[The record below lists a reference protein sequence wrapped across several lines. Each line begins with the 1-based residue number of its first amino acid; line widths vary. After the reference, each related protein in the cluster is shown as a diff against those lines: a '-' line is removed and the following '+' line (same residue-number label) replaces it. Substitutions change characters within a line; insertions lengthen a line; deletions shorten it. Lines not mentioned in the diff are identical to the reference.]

1 MNPGAT
7 IEGRF
12 LLERPLGEGGMG
24 VVWLAHDLTFDKPVA
39 IKTLLPKMVTDHRA
53 VEQLKKEVRIS
64 QELRHPHICATYDF
78 HDRGDHPFLVME
90 YVDGETLSNYTFKQ
104 TNNRLSEPEFR
115 RISVQI
121 LDAVGHAHSK
131 GIVHR
136 DLKSGNIM
144 ITSDGEVRVMDFG
157 IAASL
162 KETYSRTTGAPVSL
176 SIHFASPE
184 QINGAPPSAS
194 MDVYSLGCVFYE
206 MLSCEPPFKQGDILH
221 QQLTRQPD
229 AIQGVSEDLNRIVL
243 ACLAKEPKKR
253 PASCGEVAALLCGNR
268 TIKVGA
274 LPRVQTSAKLR
285 LNWVAVT
292 WASAA
297 VLALTGVGLFW
308 WQSHANGSAGPFATR
323 PAEVSTLTPPAGPTP
338 VPEEKPASKAP
349 EPPSAGTTTQDE
361 EQAPTQSKPLD
372 VSGSIARGKG
382 LMNAGD
388 YAAAIAAFRAAFK
401 SDPGNGAARDALRDA
416 LTALDAE
423 NGLSGGSAFDEAM
436 TLRQANEKRS
446 AGLYEDA
453 IKLYQTVL
461 DHRASNSE
469 ARRGLSDAR
478 SALEAERKVFGK
490 Q

>member
-1 MNPGAT
+1 MNPGTT

-24 VVWLAHDLTFDKPVA
+24 VVWLAHDLTLDKPVA

-90 YVDGETLSNYTFKQ
+90 YVDGETLSNYTFKHSD
-104 TNNRLSEPEFR
+104 NRIGEVEFR
-115 RISVQI
+115 RIAVQI

-206 MLSCEPPFKQGDILH
+206 MLSGEPPFKHGDILH
-221 QQLTRQPD
+221 QQLTRLPD
-229 AIQGVSEDLNRIVL
+229 AIQGASADLNRIVL
-243 ACLAKEPKKR
+243 ACLAKDPKKR
-253 PASCGEVAALLCGNR
+253 LASCGEVVALLSGNQ

-274 LPRVQTSAKLR
+274 QARLRTFANARRV
-285 LNWVAVT
+285 NWVALT

-297 VLALTGVGLFW
+297 VLALTGAALFW
-308 WQSHANGSAGPFATR
+308 WQSHANGSGGPFAAR
-323 PAEVSTLTPPAGPTP
+323 PAEFVSTPTPQPGSEHNSALTPAERPPAATTAQDDELSR
-338 VPEEKPASKAP
+338 PERKPP
-349 EPPSAGTTTQDE
+349 DMSAR
-361 EQAPTQSKPLD
+361 
-372 VSGSIARGKG
+372 IAHGRE
-382 LMNAGD
+382 LLNAGA
-388 YAAAIAAFRAAFK
+388 YAGAIAAFRAVLKAD
-401 SDPGNGAARDALRDA
+401 SGNVSAQTGLRDA
-416 LTALDAE
+416 QAAFEAE
-423 NGLSGGSAFDEAM
+423 NNLAVGTGFDEAA

-446 AGLYEDA
+446 SGVYEDA
-453 IKLYQTVL
+453 IKLYQVVL
-461 DHRASNSE
+461 DHNASNGE
-469 ARRGLSDAR
+469 ARRGLNDAR